1 LKFVSD
7 YRKVFSSD
15 IYAAGGIFQVSF
27 SNSFNGSASGA
38 NFEVPGNE
46 VTGARFTP
54 PHAPTGAVPLYDVY
68 AIAINGR
75 LHGCVLRSRRASRPR
90 KATAP
95 SRILRIKEKQHKKAK
110 GAFVAHSR
118 Q

>member
-1 LKFVSD
+1 LKFAAD

-90 KATAP
+90 KTGLP
-95 SRILRIKEKQHKKAK
+95 RVKEKQ
-110 GAFVAHSR
+110 
-118 Q
+118 

>member
-1 LKFVSD
+1 MLPAEFFKFL
-7 YRKVFSSD
+7 
-15 IYAAGGIFQVSF
+15 FQIPLTVALP
-27 SNSFNGSASGA
+27 GQTSGCRA
-38 NFEVPGNE
+38 TG
-46 VTGARFTP
+46 VTGSRYTP